1 MQIMVKLYTWF
12 IQAWLCKIQGLLKT
26 YTTVFKDYKSMKH
39 TESNIKSSFAN
50 DGLIERINKYQK
62 ISIKLLSL
70 YLVQHYAAPN
80 KGTILIL
87 Y

>member
-1 MQIMVKLYTWF
+1 
-12 IQAWLCKIQGLLKT
+12 
-26 YTTVFKDYKSMKH
+26 MKH
-39 TESNIKSSFAN
+39 TELDIKAN

-80 KGTILIL
+80 KGTTIL